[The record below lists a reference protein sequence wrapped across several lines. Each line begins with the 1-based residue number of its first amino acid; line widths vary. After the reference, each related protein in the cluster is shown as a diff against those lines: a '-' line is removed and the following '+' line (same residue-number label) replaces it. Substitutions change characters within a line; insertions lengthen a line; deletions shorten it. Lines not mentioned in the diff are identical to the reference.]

1 MMTGARRKEKA
12 SMFRLGCILPKSGI
26 AIAAAI
32 LVTFVSLPSSTE
44 AQQPVPACR
53 PAHQFSTV
61 KQGTLT
67 VSAHPSLPYLDYDQA
82 TGAVGGVDGDVLK
95 NIAAME
101 CLQLDLQVVP
111 GAGALQG
118 IESGIFDTSGA
129 GWYIT
134 PKRTEVMGMTQP
146 FYYDFTSIVS
156 AQGYNLVSQLKG
168 KTVGIVAG
176 SVFVEPLQQVLGA
189 DHVRTYQLADAVMN
203 DLVAG
208 RIDAAVLGSGQAGYL
223 AQHKGGNFKVEK
235 AVSEPGFD
243 AEQQNGKIGFPY
255 PKTDPA
261 LGKALDDDISTLR
274 ANGTIRSIL
283 EKYGMTNPNNY
294 NPSQ

>member
-1 MMTGARRKEKA
+1 
-12 SMFRLGCILPKSGI
+12 MFRHACISPNCGI
-26 AIAAAI
+26 RVAAMVLAT
-32 LVTFVSLPSSTE
+32 LASSPWSAW
-44 AQQPVPACR
+44 AQQPAPDCR

-61 KQGTLT
+61 KKGVLT
-67 VSAHPSLPYLDYDQA
+67 VSAHPSLPYFDYDQA

-95 NIAAME
+95 AITAME
-101 CLQLDLQVVP
+101 CVRLDVQVVP

-156 AQGYNLVSQLKG
+156 AQGYNAVSQLKG

-176 SVFVEPLQQVLGA
+176 SVFVEPLQKALGA
-189 DHVRTYQLADAVMN
+189 GHVRTYQLADAVMN
-203 DLVAG
+203 DLAAG
-208 RIDAAVLGSGQAGYL
+208 RIEAAILGSGQAGYL

-235 AVSEPGFD
+235 AVSEPEFD

-255 PKTDPA
+255 PKTNPA
-261 LGKALDDDISTLR
+261 LGQALDEDISTIR
-274 ANGTIRSIL
+274 ANGAIKSIL

-294 NPSQ
+294 NPTP

>member
-1 MMTGARRKEKA
+1 ML
-12 SMFRLGCILPKSGI
+12 RLGRILPNGGI
-26 AIAAAI
+26 SVAAVM
-32 LVTFVSLPSSTE
+32 LVASVSSPSSAG
-44 AQQPVPACR
+44 AQQAASGCH
-53 PAHQFSTV
+53 PAHQFPTV
-61 KQGTLT
+61 KQGALT

-101 CLQLDLQVVP
+101 CLRLDLQVVP

-156 AQGYNLVSQLKG
+156 TQGYASISQLKG

-176 SVFVEPLQQVLGA
+176 SIFVEPLQQMLGS

-203 DLVAG
+203 DLLAG
-208 RIDAAVLGSGQAGYL
+208 RIEAAVLGSGQAGYL
-223 AQHKGGNFKVEK
+223 AQHKGGNLKVEK
-235 AVSEPGFD
+235 AVSEQGFD

-255 PKTDPA
+255 PKTNAA

-274 ANGTIRSIL
+274 ENGAIKSIL
-283 EKYGMTNPNNY
+283 ERYGMTNPNNY
-294 NPSQ
+294 NPAQ

>member
-156 AQGYNLVSQLKG
+156 VQGYNSVSQLKG

-203 DLVAG
+203 DLAAG
-208 RIDAAVLGSGQAGYL
+208 RIDAAVRPDRRA
-223 AQHKGGNFKVEK
+223 
-235 AVSEPGFD
+235 
-243 AEQQNGKIGFPY
+243 
-255 PKTDPA
+255 
-261 LGKALDDDISTLR
+261 TLR
-274 ANGTIRSIL
+274 STKVGTSRLKKQSASLDLTPSNRTEKSDFHIRRRIPLSVRL
-283 EKYGMTNPNNY
+283 SMTIFRHFGRTARSRAFSKNTA
-294 NPSQ
+294 

>member
-1 MMTGARRKEKA
+1 
-12 SMFRLGCILPKSGI
+12 
-26 AIAAAI
+26 
-32 LVTFVSLPSSTE
+32 
-44 AQQPVPACR
+44 
-53 PAHQFSTV
+53 
-61 KQGTLT
+61 
-67 VSAHPSLPYLDYDQA
+67 
-82 TGAVGGVDGDVLK
+82 
-95 NIAAME
+95 
-101 CLQLDLQVVP
+101 
-111 GAGALQG
+111 
-118 IESGIFDTSGA
+118 
-129 GWYIT
+129 
-134 PKRTEVMGMTQP
+134 MGMTQP

-156 AQGYNLVSQLKG
+156 VQGYNSVSQLKG

-176 SVFVEPLQQVLGA
+176 SVFVEPLQQMLGA
-189 DHVRTYQLADAVMN
+189 GHVRTYQLADAVMN

-274 ANGTIRSIL
+274 ANGTIKSIL

-294 NPSQ
+294 NPAQ